1 VAQRCPMLVFGLI
14 LSFAALAC
22 AADKPAKKPP
32 EPVKPEEPGN
42 LQADFAA
49 FLKSPGRET
58 FLRAQK
64 SLAAS
69 PAYAPRSPEFE
80 EVEKLL
86 QDKDY
91 AQAKEVLDAAMPNL
105 LLSPRAHSYAADVAK
120 GLGDGPAAKKEADI
134 AAKLLEGLLST
145 GDGSQKLPIAV
156 TRPSDEYD
164 VARHLK
170 KRISGQSPRSKD
182 GQSFDVLQCPGDTE
196 LWFNTTA
203 PMSKGFPKQKVKIKP
218 PKLDQTPAGPRKGAA

>member
-1 VAQRCPMLVFGLI
+1 MVPRRPLLVFGLI
-14 LSFAALAC
+14 LSLAPLAC

-32 EPVKPEEPGN
+32 EPGNPE
-42 LQADFAA
+42 ADFAA

-69 PAYAPRSPEFE
+69 PAYAPRSPEFD

-145 GDGSQKLPIAV
+145 GDGSEKRPIAV

-164 VARHLK
+164 VAKHLK
-170 KRISGQSPRSKD
+170 KRISGSSPRSKD
-182 GQSFDVLQCPGDTE
+182 GQSFDVLQCAGGGE

-203 PMSKGFPKQKVKIKP
+203 PMSKGFPKQKVK
-218 PKLDQTPAGPRKGAA
+218 PKAAPKSASPSP